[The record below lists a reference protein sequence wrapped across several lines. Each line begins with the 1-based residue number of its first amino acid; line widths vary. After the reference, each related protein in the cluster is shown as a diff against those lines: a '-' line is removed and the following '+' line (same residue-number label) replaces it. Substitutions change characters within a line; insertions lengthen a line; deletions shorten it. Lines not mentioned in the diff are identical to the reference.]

1 MQFGTQKRRHDT
13 SEHHLSLALW
23 TGRTLDCSERDHGR
37 QELWL
42 CHSTS
47 FEQGAS
53 ATLLLTDHTHRV
65 APIRT
70 GNMSL
75 RSSANCSVLLIFRN
89 GLSPFFCFPH
99 HFIGQPSFIHDRK
112 CLAASGHFNP
122 RNLFTKKDRAAF
134 AGGPSQGRKRPRGL
148 RKRRAFPV
156 LVFDIQQNPAVH
168 VLNL

>member
-13 SEHHLSLALW
+13 SEHHRSLALW
-23 TGRTLDCSERDHGR
+23 TGRALDCSERDHGR

-75 RSSANCSVLLIFRN
+75 PSSANCSVLLIFRN

-112 CLAASGHFNP
+112 CLAASRAHFNP
-122 RNLFTKKDRAAF
+122 
-134 AGGPSQGRKRPRGL
+134 GIHSQKRTARL
-148 RKRRAFPV
+148 S
-156 LVFDIQQNPAVH
+156 PAVQVKGGNALGGQRQRGAIACL
-168 VLNL
+168 VLQIEKT